1 MELFKSPSLADQL
14 EDILDREY
22 RMMLAA
28 DFVGLGR
35 MLPLKETAFEQLE
48 KSDADLV
55 SLRSLRDKAER
66 NQQMLDC
73 VTRGVKSALSRLEN
87 LENQNLDLT
96 TYDGSG
102 QRQTYSDGS
111 TSLKRRA

>member
-22 RMMLAA
+22 RLMLAA

-73 VTRGVKSALSRLEN
+73 GRRRSCFRLQVNKVLVIQEVVG
-87 LENQNLDLT
+87 EI
-96 TYDGSG
+96 
-102 QRQTYSDGS
+102 
-111 TSLKRRA
+111 